1 MRVRSGSDDRT
12 LLAAIASGDRR
23 AFEELYH
30 RYYQRLFA
38 FLLRLTRRPAVVEEL
53 LQETLLAVWRSA
65 HRFAG
70 RSAPSTW
77 ILGIAYHHA
86 LKSLHRSSRRV
97 SENDLPWPRHEP
109 APDLVFDH
117 HERAARIAKALGE
130 LNPEQRA
137 VVELTFV
144 HGLSYPEI
152 AEILECPVNTV
163 KTRMFHARR
172 RLRELLPVDKLE
184 RGAGA
189 LNQGEA
195 E

>member
-1 MRVRSGSDDRT
+1 MQPGNDDRA
-12 LLAAIASGDRR
+12 LMAAIANGDRR

-53 LQETLLAVWRSA
+53 LQETLLAVWRSS

-77 ILGIAYHHA
+77 ILGIAYHLG
-86 LKSLHRSSRRV
+86 LKSLRRANRHV
-97 SENDLPWPRHEP
+97 TTNDLSWPRHEP
-109 APDLVFDH
+109 GPDLLFDH
-117 HERAARIAKALGE
+117 QERASRIGKALGE
-130 LNPEQRA
+130 LSPEQRA

-172 RLRELLPVDKLE
+172 RLRELLPVDGEE
-184 RGAGA
+184 RGAGV
-189 LNQGEA
+189 LKQGGTVE
-195 E
+195 